1 MKLYLINNY
10 EAQMTSEKGIYA
22 STRKPKN
29 TIYYKSEIL
38 ADADIELPDGFT
50 YEKTKDGSYEIFKGD
65 EWAEMIT
72 ASYQGRYV
80 TYLITSDGV
89 IKWYAWDY

>member
-1 MKLYLINNY
+1 
-10 EAQMTSEKGIYA
+10 MTSEKGIYA

-50 YEKTKDGSYEIFKGD
+50 YEKTKDGSYEIFKGH
-65 EWAEMIT
+65 ERAEMIT
-72 ASYQGRYV
+72 ASYHCRYA
-80 TYLITSDGV
+80 TYLITTDGV
-89 IKWYAWDY
+89 IKWHEWDY